1 LHEAARLDLKG
12 NDMRI
17 VINGASGRM
26 GRELVASAMSGYHGA
41 TLVAAVDVVCPSV
54 NGPAYT
60 ALADVTEDCD
70 VLIDFSHHSATKS
83 VLDFALLRGIPVVI
97 ATTGQTDEESA
108 MIEDAARHIPVFC
121 AGNMSIGIALLVSLV
136 KTAVKTFPDA
146 DVEIV
151 ETHHNQKLDVPS
163 GTALMIAHGVEEARE
178 GTTLCIGR
186 HENGKRPAG
195 EVGIHSIRM
204 GRVVGIHEVH
214 INTGSQTITLKHE
227 AHSRALFAEGAL
239 HAADFMC
246 GKAAGLYTL
255 QHLFE

>member
-1 LHEAARLDLKG
+1 
-12 NDMRI
+12 MRI
-17 VINGASGRM
+17 AINGACGRM
-26 GRELVASAMSGYHGA
+26 GKELVASAKQGFGGA
-41 TLVAAVDVVCPSV
+41 ELVAAVDIIRPEVDC
-54 NGPAYT
+54 PAYT
-60 ALADVTEDCD
+60 TLTDVLEDCD

-97 ATTGQTDEESA
+97 ATTGQTEEERA
-108 MIEDAARHIPVFC
+108 MIEQAAEHIPVFC

-163 GTALMIAHGVEEARE
+163 GTALMIARGVEDARE

-186 HENGKRPAG
+186 HENGKRSAG

-204 GRVVGIHEVH
+204 GKVVGIHEVH
-214 INTGSQTITLKHE
+214 INTGSQTITLTHE

-239 HAADFMC
+239 QAAGFVC
-246 GKAAGLYTL
+246 GKPAGLYSL
-255 QHLFE
+255 QDMFE

>member
-1 LHEAARLDLKG
+1 
-12 NDMRI
+12 MRV

-26 GRELVASAMSGYHGA
+26 GQELVASAMSGFGGA
-41 TLVAAVDVVCPSV
+41 QLVAAVDVVQPAVAC
-54 NGPAYT
+54 PAYT
-60 ALADVTEDCD
+60 SLADVAEDCD
-70 VLIDFSHHSATKS
+70 VLVDFSHHSATKN

-97 ATTGQTDEESA
+97 ATTGQTDEEKS
-108 MIEDAARHIPVFC
+108 MIEEASRHIPVFC

-163 GTALMIAHGVEEARE
+163 GTALMIAHGVEDARE

-204 GRVVGIHEVH
+204 GKVVGIHEVH
-214 INTGSQTITLKHE
+214 INAGSQTITLKHE

-239 HAADFMC
+239 QAAGFVL
-246 GKAAGLYTL
+246 GKTAGLYSL
-255 QHLFE
+255 HHMFE